1 MTNSEPNTASAEP
14 AESEEPAASAKLS
27 ASAKAATAAGPA
39 AKADL
44 ASSNELSASA
54 ELIASAG
61 RPLSAERPAPW
72 AAYTTPEFWDD
83 PHISEQMLAA
93 HLNPGWDAASRR
105 PEFIDQSVAWLSDVL
120 KLRQGSKVL
129 DLGCGP
135 GLYANRLARAGC
147 SVTGIDISTR
157 SIAYASAVADAEPLP
172 ARFYRGNYLLNSLE
186 VPATGYDAAILIFE
200 DYNVLSPEQRSV
212 LLRRIHSALAP
223 GGKFVMDVTQFPRFA
238 HFKEA
243 TTTESNL
250 MGGFWAPGSYIG
262 TQQTWLYPNE
272 HLVLE
277 HFTIEQAGETREFWN
292 WMQCLTP
299 EQVFVEFVGAGIA
312 EVELFGDV
320 AGAEYDPESVTFAVI
335 ATVPGNA

>member
-105 PEFIDQSVAWLSDVL
+105 PEFIDQSVEWLIGTL
-120 KLRQGSKVL
+120 KLRHDIKVL

-135 GLYANRLARAGC
+135 GLYANRLARVGC
-147 SVTGIDISTR
+147 DVTGIDISTR

-172 ARFYRGNYLLNSLE
+172 ARFYRGNYLLDSLE
-186 VPATGYDAAILIFE
+186 QPATGYDAAILIFE
-200 DYNVLSPEQRSV
+200 DYNVLSPEQRRV
-212 LLRRIHSALAP
+212 LLRRVHSALAP
-223 GGKFVMDVTQFPRFA
+223 GGKFVIDITQQPRFA
-238 HFKEA
+238 QVQEA
-243 TTTESNL
+243 TTTEPNL
-250 MGGFWAPGSYIG
+250 MGGFWAPAPYIG
-262 TQQTWLYPNE
+262 IQQTWLYPDE

-299 EQVFVEFVGAGIA
+299 KQVFAELDAAGFNG
-312 EVELFGDV
+312 VELFGDV
-320 AGAEYDPESVTFAVI
+320 AGGEYDPDSVTFAVI
-335 ATVPGNA
+335 ATVPGGA